1 MRTVWLLAP
10 AIGITAVGACLLRTP
25 QPSHLSAST
34 VSPTARPQPAGST
47 GAFFGINEALSVP
60 SALVRNRTVSGSQQ
74 AAELVEDSRGVA
86 ALGATVVRANSHTYP
101 FFNHKQYSNNTV
113 VSQERADRYFSVLSE
128 SGLDMVAVI
137 GPWPGIQ
144 TGNYTDQYL
153 PDDMDAYAQFVEGIV
168 ERYDGDG
175 VNDAPAMRPVLAW
188 EIDNEPDLHNRVPP
202 RGAKRDVDPSTFQTP
217 EEYAEVLLVTSAAI
231 RRADP
236 DAIILS
242 AGMYNVRASA
252 GSDYLEAL
260 LAIEGVLDAV
270 DVIALH
276 CYSDDNSLDAIEQ
289 TLAVGARLAPGKPIW
304 ITETGASSKGKH
316 RWQSEAWQAEM
327 VVGIH
332 AAALVGGAERLF
344 WHTLADPPQRGDA
357 RSMPFSHHSL
367 MATQTST
374 WEGGGSTGRVKK
386 PSGEA
391 YTRLTSHLADIP
403 RSEISE
409 LPAAGGRLM
418 AAGDAM
424 LAFWGTPELPPGEWV
439 IEDLLTGARIAEPT
453 APAWISPKNGE

>member
-1 MRTVWLLAP
+1 MRMIWLLVP
-10 AIGITAVGACLLRTP
+10 AIGITAVGACFLRTP
-25 QPSHLSAST
+25 VSSPLSPAAISQP
-34 VSPTARPQPAGST
+34 VRPQPAGST

-60 SALVRNRTVSGSQQ
+60 SVLVRNRTVSGSQQ

-101 FFNHKQYSNNTV
+101 FFNHKQYSNNAV

-144 TGNYTDQYL
+144 TGNYTDHYL
-153 PDDMDAYAQFVEGIV
+153 PDDMDAYAQFVEDIV

-175 VNDAPAMRPVLAW
+175 IDDAPALHPVLAW

-217 EEYAEVLLVTSAAI
+217 EEYAEVLLVTAAAI

-236 DAIILS
+236 DATILS
-242 AGMYNVRASA
+242 GGMYNVRASA
-252 GSDYLEAL
+252 GADYLETL
-260 LAIEGVLDAV
+260 LSIEGVLDAV
-270 DVIALH
+270 DVLALH
-276 CYSDDNSLDAIEQ
+276 CYSDDDSLDAIEQ

-304 ITETGASSKGKH
+304 ITETGASSQGKH
-316 RWQSEAWQAEM
+316 RWQSEAWQAQM

-332 AAALVGGAERLF
+332 AAALIGGAERLF
-344 WHTLADPPQRGDA
+344 WHTLADPPQRSNT

-367 MATQTST
+367 MATQKST
-374 WEGGGSTGRVKK
+374 WEGGGSTSRVKK

-391 YTRLTSHLADIP
+391 YTRLIGHLAAVP
-403 RSEISE
+403 RSDISE

-418 AAGDAM
+418 AAGDSM
-424 LAFWGTPELPPGEWV
+424 LAFWGTPELPPGDWV
-439 IEDLLTGARIAEPT
+439 FEDLLTGARIDTPT
-453 APAWISPKNGE
+453 APAWISPRNGE